1 MNFTEDQKEFLKKVY
16 NVNVTNSEHI
26 LKILDGYA
34 KPGDTVYW
42 HCQDGLSDGSGAEE
56 FVYTWN
62 GKHRKNMIN
71 FPNIYSLKKPE
82 IVTSYSID
90 YQGA

>member
-16 NVNVTNSEHI
+16 NVDVTNSKQI

-42 HCQDGLSDGSGAEE
+42 HCQEGLNGVGAEE
-56 FVYTWN
+56 FVYKWN
-62 GKHRKNMIN
+62 SVHRENMIN
-71 FPNIYSLKKPE
+71 YPNIYSLKKPK

-90 YQGA
+90 Y